1 MNLSIIVFGLLQHT
15 PLSKMKKIIPLS
27 IFILTA
33 LVLKAQEFDDRLFVK
48 FSESELIE
56 MQTNQIEEFKY
67 INACLDHGFYLAN
80 FKGKSNPAEVIGEIM
95 VDDLSK
101 INFFELGVTPVEN
114 RYLYYKIKGH
124 DKLLVVRSVEHIKG
138 NSKSK

>member
-15 PLSKMKKIIPLS
+15 LLSKMKKIIPLS
-27 IFILTA
+27 IFILAA

-56 MQTNQIEEFKY
+56 MQTNQTEEFKY

-80 FKGKSNPAEVIGEIM
+80 FKGKSNPAEVIGEIV

-114 RYLYYKIKGH
+114 RYLYYK
-124 DKLLVVRSVEHIKG
+124 
-138 NSKSK
+138 N